1 MTSRQSHMVMAGSGS
16 NSAVNKRVA
25 GQYGMP
31 EEDVFVDIEDE
42 VEDAMHQQQHQV
54 VSNQRGRRVYRTA
67 INPSA
72 DMPGTSASSSS
83 PVQLHRIRP
92 HVLQSHPPLEHH
104 HMLLQN
110 EFETTLA
117 THPDDDPS
125 GIVDMG
131 GIEGYMD
138 EDEYFFDDEEETF
151 IGNSNISDFELLG
164 DSFRMY
170 DQGPQNIFVCEL
182 CGERPMFTTRD
193 QYNAHRYERHANIVS
208 VCACPD
214 IDCDQVAASIGSI
227 KKHLSVEHNLP
238 LESHYRKFDNITD
251 FSEWIVFIQ
260 YETGTRFIMHNRQQ
274 PKRRQLLFCV
284 FSDHRKSNQRPTG
297 MLKSKGC
304 CPAHVNY
311 SINQDGTVEVIY
323 QMFHHGHNPK
333 AAVEIENMKPW
344 SLAKANRENRYKL
357 SFPSKPLVTGC
368 RPMQYIQVDII
379 DMPETKYRMGSKYS
393 NALIVTDMYS
403 KFMFGR
409 SLIDGD
415 ENDQERVVCRLVTEI
430 FYAFGLPEGY
440 SSIFG
445 KEVVDR
451 CFCQISENFRIDIQ
465 CVTTST
471 PCYAALRRNIEL
483 RAEADFKD
491 RLRWPESLP
500 ATILT
505 HNQTPHAVFQFR
517 VSPFEV
523 MFGRKAWYKTNA
535 DVELPWMLPDRYDN
549 PLGDNDL
556 CPSEQIVSS
565 SRQHDPNMPIY
576 DSCGKP
582 LPDPLKTRI
591 LKTISLVEA
600 RCDRWQEQGLTS
612 SDPTGAISSTE
623 LYKKLGVRQAFMPG
637 DLVYVRGLNIPCEKG
652 SFHRG
657 MIAEVNWEPCTQF
670 PYRVHV
676 ETNNPKRDVG
686 EDQFGPVEGMWPT
699 EDSPSFWLSA
709 YDVSSSSMELGIK
722 RQPHYDLKD
731 SALYCSCSQECSLFK
746 SENCSNEMSKTC
758 CDLSGKRCLYH
769 ELYDP
774 KNVPVDKFVENYSQN
789 PEKMVRRVANRRGNI
804 IKESSGGQVDTNSQ
818 AKKGL
823 SEPGVRSNGQTYQ
836 EKHEIEIPS
845 GTASTSTGVHD
856 GVVQPSSSKK
866 HRHFVDELD
875 KERER
880 FHAMDKELNEAERKL
895 VKLKS
900 HDERPSEEYLL
911 MESDVQTL
919 RDEWNRLKK
928 FIDVRDQQKKFKRML
943 ENSPNPSSTSATKRR
958 NLRSLNVTEPAEF
971 TRQTRLIVED
981 NQIFPIVSVVNPNG
995 SVETGTNIEMDTAA
1009 EFQSDFKQDST
1020 SADPADI
1027 GGEQIPS
1034 SRSAVTS
1041 TQRSGA
1047 RGILSRR
1054 GPAKSV
1060 ARSIQNSIE
1069 ITFVYTTAGQ
1079 SQPPQIVSSTSETE
1093 EKSESLFKVPAGSAP
1108 QREPSRVQIGSGS
1121 SDIDATSPVTT
1132 NKASPITSNQ
1142 ANVSLNEVNSVF
1154 DLLDDNPTSPE
1165 SKKRAIEATEP
1176 SRRSARIP
1184 KKSKMSEEQ

>member
-1 MTSRQSHMVMAGSGS
+1 MTSRQSHMAMARSGS
-16 NSAVNKRVA
+16 NSAVNKRGA

-42 VEDAMHQQQHQV
+42 VEDALHQQQHQV
-54 VSNQRGRRVYRTA
+54 VSNTRGRRVYRTT

-104 HMLLQN
+104 HM
-110 EFETTLA
+110 
-117 THPDDDPS
+117 
-125 GIVDMG
+125 
-131 GIEGYMD
+131 GYMD

-193 QYNAHRYERHANIVS
+193 QYNAHR
-208 VCACPD
+208 
-214 IDCDQVAASIGSI
+214 
-227 KKHLSVEHNLP
+227 
-238 LESHYRKFDNITD
+238 
-251 FSEWIVFIQ
+251 
-260 YETGTRFIMHNRQQ
+260 
-274 PKRRQLLFCV
+274 
-284 FSDHRKSNQRPTG
+284 RPTG

-311 SINQDGTVEVIY
+311 SINQDGTVEVIF

-333 AAVEIENMKPW
+333 AAVDIENIKPW

-415 ENDQERVVCRLVTEI
+415 ENDQERVVCRLVTEM

-451 CFCQISENFRIDIQ
+451 CFCQISENFRIEIQ

-523 MFGRKAWYKTNA
+523 MFGRKAWYKTSA

-549 PLGDNDL
+549 PLEDNDL
-556 CPSEQIVSS
+556 CPSEQIVSF
-565 SRQHDPNMPIY
+565 SRQHDPNVPIY

-600 RCDRWQEQGLTS
+600 RCERWQEQGLTS

-686 EDQFGPVEGMWPT
+686 EDPFGPVEGIWPT

-709 YDVSSSSMELGIK
+709 YDVSSSSMELGVK

-758 CDLSGKRCLYH
+758 CDLSGKRCLFH

-789 PEKMVRRVANRRGNI
+789 PEKMVRRVAGRRGNI
-804 IKESSGGQVDTNSQ
+804 LKESSSGQVDPNSQ

-836 EKHEIEIPS
+836 EKHRIEIP
-845 GTASTSTGVHD
+845 ASTSTGEHD
-856 GVVQPSSSKK
+856 DVPSSSKK

-880 FHAMDKELNEAERKL
+880 FHTLDKELNEAEGKL
-895 VKLKS
+895 EKMKS
-900 HDERPSEEYLL
+900 PDERPSEEYLL
-911 MESDVQTL
+911 MESDVQIL

-943 ENSPNPSSTSATKRR
+943 ENSTNPASNIATKRR

-981 NQIFPIVSVVNPNG
+981 NQIFPIVSVVNPHG
-995 SVETGTNIEMDTAA
+995 SVEQGTNNEMDTSA
-1009 EFQSDFKQDST
+1009 DFKSAQLDST
-1020 SADPADI
+1020 STDPTDI
-1027 GGEQIPS
+1027 GGDQVLSNRSGVIS
-1034 SRSAVTS
+1034 S
-1041 TQRSGA
+1041 QRSGA

-1060 ARSIQNSIE
+1060 ARSIRNSIE
-1069 ITFVYTTAGQ
+1069 VPFVYTTAGQ
-1079 SQPPQIVSSTSETE
+1079 TQPPQIVSSTSATE
-1093 EKSESLFKVPAGSAP
+1093 EKPESLFKVPAGSAP
-1108 QREPSRVQIGSGS
+1108 QRAPSRVQIGTES
-1121 SDIDATSPVTT
+1121 SNMDATSPVIT
-1132 NKASPITSNQ
+1132 NKESQVTSNQ
-1142 ANVSLNEVNSVF
+1142 ANGSVNEENSAF

-1176 SRRSARIP
+1176 SRRSARVP
-1184 KKSKMSEEQ
+1184 KKSKMSEE